1 MEPFANIQDII
12 DLWRHMTPEETGRAT
27 ALLPVVSDRLR
38 LEAENVGKD
47 LDLMVAESTIYANVV
62 KTVTV
67 DITSRAIKA
76 DLDQLP
82 VTQMSEA
89 AMGYSVQQTFQVPN
103 DSSIFVKKSEL
114 SALKLRKQ
122 RYGVIDFY
130 GQD

>member
-1 MEPFANIQDII
+1 MADFATIQDII
-12 DLWRHMTPEETGRAT
+12 DLWRPMSPEETDRAT

-62 KTVTV
+62 KSVTV

-89 AMGYSVQQTFQVPN
+89 AMGYSVQQTFQLPN

-130 GQD
+130 G

>member
-1 MEPFANIQDII
+1 MEPFATIQDII
-12 DLWRHMTPEETGRAT
+12 DLRRPMTPEETDRAT

-38 LEAENVGKD
+38 LEAKNVGKD

-62 KTVTV
+62 KLVTV

-122 RYGVIDFY
+122 RYGVINFY
-130 GQD
+130 GDA

>member
-1 MEPFANIQDII
+1 MADFATIQDLTE
-12 DLWRHMTPEETGRAT
+12 LWRPMTPAETDRAT

-62 KTVTV
+62 KSVTV

-82 VTQMSEA
+82 VTQMSES

-103 DSSIFVKKSEL
+103 DSSIIVKKSEL

-122 RYGVIDFY
+122 RYGGIDFY
-130 GQD
+130 GEN

>member
-1 MEPFANIQDII
+1 MAAFATIQDIT
-12 DLWRHMTPEETGRAT
+12 DLWREMTPEETDRAVS
-27 ALLPVVSDRLR
+27 LLPVVSDRLR

-62 KTVTV
+62 KSVTV
-67 DITSRAIKA
+67 DIASRAIKA

-103 DSSIFVKKSEL
+103 DSNIFVKKSEL

-130 GQD
+130 E

>member
-1 MEPFANIQDII
+1 M
-12 DLWRHMTPEETGRAT
+12 
-27 ALLPVVSDRLR
+27 PVVSDRLR

>member
-1 MEPFANIQDII
+1 MEPFATIQDITN
-12 DLWRHMTPEETGRAT
+12 LWRPMTPEETDRAT

-62 KTVTV
+62 KLVTV

-130 GQD
+130 GDA